1 MKNSVSQ
8 NVKLIKRLSS
18 GKNLTV
24 SEARSKYGINR
35 LSARIYDLREVG
47 FPIYTNEVTMKGGV
61 NRGKK
66 VTAYRL
72 HVSNTPTSLLKTFG
86 VTLTK

>member
-8 NVKLIKRLSS
+8 NVKLVKRLST

-24 SEARSKYGINR
+24 SEAKSKYGINR
-35 LSARIYDLREVG
+35 LSARIYDLREIG
-47 FPIYTNEVTMKGGV
+47 FPIFTNEIRMKGGV

-72 HVSNTPTSLLKTFG
+72 HVTNTSSTLLQTFG
-86 VTLTK
+86 VAVNK